1 LESSQAGRFENE
13 VFQNFEAIRVP
24 APGPRTRR
32 IIMHRVSA
40 FSFPLIFCLSLL
52 ATAANA
58 ADDGVNTVVVS
69 ATRTPTPVLQ
79 TGESVSV
86 ISGAE
91 LQTLQTVA
99 LSDALALTP
108 ALAVNRNGE
117 IGQLTTISIRGA
129 ESGQTL
135 VLIDGVRI
143 NDPSGT
149 DEGAILGDLMVNNID
164 RVEVL
169 RGSQSTLYGSDAIG
183 GVIDV
188 LTKRGGED
196 QLRASAEG
204 GSFDTY
210 RINAAFNGSD
220 SGVEYGAAVNYFHTN
235 GISAADSRAGNPET
249 DGYGNF
255 GVTGNLRVPVSENV
269 SIDLRGYYTRAR
281 ADFDDG
287 AASFLPPYP
296 PADSAAYYT
305 NSLLVGYAGVNID
318 LFDNMFHNR
327 FAVMGTKSHRAFFD
341 SAFDTIHENALNK
354 GDALRFEY
362 QGTVDLS
369 KDERLSFGAETQ
381 RIGFTGDYFSSFA
394 FFDSFN
400 KGHSRTT
407 AYYAQMQSRLFDALT
422 LTGGVRLTD
431 DEEFG
436 HHTSLKLAAAWRAT
450 DTTVLHAN
458 YGDGFKAPSLYESFS
473 QYSNPDSNLR
483 PEVAR
488 GWEAGV
494 DQFALDGR
502 VQAALTY
509 FERRTSNL
517 IDFQSCYVISP
528 PEPECTERA
537 ATGGYYYN
545 VGRTR
550 SEGVEAQIAASI
562 TGTLKLSANYTDMT
576 STNLLTGQALQRR
589 PHIQANGIINWTPV
603 RDWSLG
609 ASVSY
614 VGNRID
620 QYDTSVS
627 PAAPFRNGSY
637 TLTNLFGEY
646 DFGKWALYGRVENLF
661 DVHYQPELGYGAP
674 GRAFYVGIRATE

>member
-1 LESSQAGRFENE
+1 
-13 VFQNFEAIRVP
+13 
-24 APGPRTRR
+24 
-32 IIMHRVSA
+32 MHRLCA
-40 FSFPLIFCLSLL
+40 FFLPLIFWLSLPM
-52 ATAANA
+52 AAA
-58 ADDGVNTVVVS
+58 SAGDDGGGTVVVT
-69 ATRTPTPVLQ
+69 ATRTPTPEFQ

-86 ISGAE
+86 ITGAQ
-91 LQTLQTVA
+91 LQVLQTVT

-169 RGSQSTLYGSDAIG
+169 RGAQSTLYGSDAIG

-196 QLRASAEG
+196 ELRASAEG

-210 RINAAFNGSD
+210 RLNAAFNGSNG
-220 SGVEYGAAVNYFHTN
+220 GVEYGAALNYFHTN
-235 GISAADSRAGNPET
+235 GVSAADARAGNSET
-249 DGYGNF
+249 DGYGNL
-255 GVTGNLRVPVSENV
+255 GATGNVRIPVSENI

-305 NSLLVGYAGVNID
+305 NSLFAGYAGVNVD
-318 LFDNMFHNR
+318 LFDGMFHNR
-327 FAVMGTKSHRAFFD
+327 FAAMGTQSRRAFFD

-354 GDALRFEY
+354 GNALRFEY
-362 QGTVDLS
+362 QGIADLS
-369 KDERLSFGAETQ
+369 KDDTLTFGAETQ

-400 KGHSRTT
+400 KGHSRVSG
-407 AYYAQMQSRLFDALT
+407 YYAQMQSTLFDALT
-422 LTGGVRLTD
+422 LTGGVRYD
-431 DEEFG
+431 DDDRFG
-436 HHTSLKLAAAWRAT
+436 GHTSLKMAAAWRAT

-473 QYSNPDSNLR
+473 QYSNPGSKLR
-483 PEVAR
+483 PEVAH

-494 DQFALDGR
+494 DQSALDGR
-502 VQAALTY
+502 VHVALTY
-509 FERRTSNL
+509 FERRTANL
-517 IDFQSCYVISP
+517 IDFQSCFVASP

-537 ATGGYYYN
+537 AAGGYYYN

-550 SEGVEAQIAASI
+550 SKGIEAEIAANI
-562 TGTLKLSANYTDMT
+562 TDTLKLSANYTDMT
-576 STNLLTGQALQRR
+576 SGNLLTGQSLQRR
-589 PHIQANGIINWTPV
+589 PHIQANGIIDWTPV
-603 RDWSLG
+603 QDVSIG
-609 ASVSY
+609 ASIAY

-620 QYDTSVS
+620 QYDGTT
-627 PAAPFRNGSY
+627 PLRNGSY
-637 TLTNLFGEY
+637 TLTNLSGEY
-646 DFGKWALYGRVENLF
+646 DFGNWALYGRVENLF

-674 GRAFYVGIRATE
+674 GRAFTVGIRASE